1 MYHLG
6 MSQKVKIKI
15 PEDLSPSELSDSLE
29 SIIKAIKDH
38 HLDHED
44 ILKEYKEGN
53 PATKRMVS
61 FIDKSWEQMEN
72 NLIKQISDV
81 FAKN

>member
-1 MYHLG
+1 VYLLDMP
-6 MSQKVKIKI
+6 QKVKIKI

-44 ILKEYKEGN
+44 ILKEYREGN
-53 PATKRMVS
+53 PATKKMVN
-61 FIDKSWEQMEN
+61 FIDESWEQMEK
-72 NLIKQISDV
+72 NLIQQISDV
-81 FAKN
+81 LVKS

>member
-44 ILKEYKEGN
+44 ILKEYREGN
-53 PATKRMVS
+53 PATKKMVN
-61 FIDKSWEQMEN
+61 FIDESWEQMEK
-72 NLIKQISDV
+72 NLIQQISDV
-81 FAKN
+81 LVKS

>member
-1 MYHLG
+1 VYHLG

-44 ILKEYKEGN
+44 ILKEYREGN
-53 PATKRMVS
+53 PATKKMVN
-61 FIDKSWEQMEN
+61 FIDESWEQMEK
-72 NLIKQISDV
+72 NLIQQISDV
-81 FAKN
+81 LVKS